1 MQSHCI
7 CPHSRDGTVRL
18 CNMRARQ
25 ELACEASSGQALCR
39 IGHEHAKGVNLWS
52 WRGDGATAV
61 VQPFRAMMLKMRK

>member
-1 MQSHCI
+1 
-7 CPHSRDGTVRL
+7 
-18 CNMRARQ
+18 MRARQ